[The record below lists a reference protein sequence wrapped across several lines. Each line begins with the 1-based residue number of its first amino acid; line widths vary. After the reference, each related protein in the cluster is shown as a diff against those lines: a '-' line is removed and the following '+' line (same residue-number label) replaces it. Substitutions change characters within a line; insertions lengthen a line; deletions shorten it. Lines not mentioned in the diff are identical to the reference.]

1 MNSWYFILLFAAPMF
16 GGLIAIA
23 FRKQAELNYKL
34 VLSFSGAFLFTIILV
49 HLFPAV
55 FSLLPNAGIYVLAGF
70 FIQIILEQLTHGIEH
85 GHFHG
90 HHHSTGYITSLMI
103 GLTLHSFLDGIPL
116 SSAAMM
122 QATNNTLLYGICIH
136 KIPEGFALASLFLIS
151 NYKNATAVIFLV
163 LFSLAAPFSMLLGNY
178 FQQAQSPLLNILIAV
193 ALGSFLHVSTTILFE
208 SESSAHKFNWKRIA
222 AIALG
227 GVLALMFA

>member
-1 MNSWYFILLFAAPMF
+1 MNSYYLLLLFAAPLS
-16 GGLIAIA
+16 GGITAIA
-23 FRKQAELNYKL
+23 FRKQAQANYKL
-34 VLSFSGAFLFTIILV
+34 VLSFSGAFLFTIILQ
-49 HLFPAV
+49 HLFPVV
-55 FSLLPNAGIYVLAGF
+55 FDLVPDAGLYVLAGF

-90 HHHSTGYITSLMI
+90 HDHTAGYITSLMV

-122 QATNNTLLYGICIH
+122 DATHSALFYGICIH
-136 KIPEGFALASLFLIS
+136 KIPEGFALASLLLIS
-151 NYKNATAVIFLV
+151 KYKNSTVALLLISFAAV
-163 LFSLAAPFSMLLGNY
+163 APVAVLLGNY
-178 FQQAQSPLLNILIAV
+178 FQAIHSPVLNILIAI

-208 SESSAHKFNWKRIA
+208 SESSAHKFNWKRIL

-227 GVLALMFA
+227 GGMALLFG